1 MNLKEI
7 IGKPT
12 LNPLLFYSGKFA
24 GYVLWSMFCLSWA
37 GVNFNHLAEAPWMSW
52 FSFVLLILGL
62 FIVILSLV
70 KLGSSTRFGLPVA
83 ETKLKTGGLYRF
95 SRNPMYLGFL
105 MLNLGGMIKVATPL
119 AILLGLYCSLVYHLI
134 IIREEKFL

>member
-1 MNLKEI
+1 
-7 IGKPT
+7 
-12 LNPLLFYSGKFA
+12 
-24 GYVLWSMFCLSWA
+24 
-37 GVNFNHLAEAPWMSW
+37 
-52 FSFVLLILGL
+52 
-62 FIVILSLV
+62 
-70 KLGSSTRFGLPVA
+70 VA

-134 IIREEKFL
+134 IIREEKFLEERFGRDYLDYMRKVRRYF